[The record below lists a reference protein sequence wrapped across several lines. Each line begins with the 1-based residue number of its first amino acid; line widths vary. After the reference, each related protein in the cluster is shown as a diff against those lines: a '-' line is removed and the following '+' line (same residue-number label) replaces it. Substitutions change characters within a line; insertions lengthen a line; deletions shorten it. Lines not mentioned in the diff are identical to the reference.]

1 MRGMATRTTV
11 VIGVYYEGHM
21 DDVWE
26 LMELDDNRFATL
38 SFDYNIED
46 STLTV
51 WDKTTCKCLET
62 LHSRV
67 LNFMKLRDGSTI
79 ICALGRGSFEF
90 RRTSDLAV
98 VKTGQLPHTDSRML
112 CKLEDDTFIFYDE
125 AKLQR
130 WDVLN
135 ATLLQIFSVADLTEI
150 SEVFEL
156 NKDTIVGGTHRDTII
171 WRLSTG
177 ERLKQISYKRLIGS
191 VKLSEGYFATIVP
204 WADVGDDYTIE
215 LWNEHGERY
224 ATYDID
230 YCISMMI
237 RLADGSIVTYEFEEY
252 GIQRPPALRI
262 HKQLPFS
269 SLVDRCCL
277 AIVTHFGE
285 AWILIQGL
293 PDELYQLLA
302 KFYDAT

>member
-125 AKLQR
+125 AQLQR

-135 ATLLQIFSVADLTEI
+135 ETLLQIFSVADLTEI

-191 VKLSEGYFATIVP
+191 VKLSEGY
-204 WADVGDDYTIE
+204 
-215 LWNEHGERY
+215 
-224 ATYDID
+224 
-230 YCISMMI
+230 
-237 RLADGSIVTYEFEEY
+237 